1 MAEVGWTLPYF
12 GGSFHMITDLGFL
25 GLGAKHIALDLVSP
39 VVFLSEI
46 LGSEKV
52 CLFATRDVL
61 TIACHA
67 SLCFLCLSDVRCTSS
82 AAIAPRQK
90 DGFLLIKNRN

>member
-1 MAEVGWTLPYF
+1 MDFAIFWWAVPNDHG
-12 GGSFHMITDLGFL
+12 LGPL

-67 SLCFLCLSDVRCTSS
+67 SLCFLCLSDVRCTSG

-90 DGFLLIKNRN
+90 NGFLLIKNRN